1 MKPPCVLLVD
11 GPVSIY
17 LYDATEEE
25 IVAALNRL
33 RPALTVAAKQIGA
46 SQCSATVTD
55 LPTRESSSSEKP
67 GETTKNDSTNPS

>member
-46 SQCSATVTD
+46 SNAIDRACGPSENLERTGD
-55 LPTRESSSSEKP
+55 GGNPTP
-67 GETTKNDSTNPS
+67 